1 MATITEELKV
11 FACPFEELCE
21 EVYSESEMK
30 EFRKQCTLET
40 CKKCDHYW
48 GFFQGYCEA
57 IE

>member
-1 MATITEELKV
+1 MTTAIEESTV
-11 FACPFEELCE
+11 FACPFEDLCE
-21 EVYSESEMK
+21 EVYSEPQMQ
-30 EFRKQCTLET
+30 EFRKQCTFET